1 MKPSHNTLLIVT
13 ILIMTGLAGCPATQ
27 LPQINRT
34 ALPLPPRPVLPA
46 IKSAELACLSDGTY
60 ERIAHRNRLIRQY
73 AEELE
78 LIIKSTRETKP
89 WTE

>member
-1 MKPSHNTLLIVT
+1 MKPSHSILLPVM
-13 ILIMTGLAGCPATQ
+13 ILIMTGLTGCQETKPI
-27 LPQINRT
+27 QIIQT

-46 IKSAELACLSDGTY
+46 IKSADLACLSDGTY